1 MYLAKKFNFL
11 QRTSIRIPTLVLLGL
26 IVSII
31 SGCDMDDNED
41 LQPLPD
47 ISYVGLYHA
56 SPDTPPLDVN
66 MENGR
71 INYYPLRYSEYTD
84 YLNFYAGERTMRV
97 NPFNA
102 SNVVLDTTFNFE
114 PNLAYSLFYVD
125 EYADIKALLI
135 EDNPESLA
143 DGESAVRFIHLSP
156 DSPQVD
162 LVRMEDEENTIL
174 VEDSEYLNTTPFTV
188 VDSGVQSFTVNSSD
202 SDEELLSLPDL
213 NLRSGGV
220 YTFVVRGYSNPPSGN
235 QHNLSADVLIN
246 N

>member
-1 MYLAKKFNFL
+1 MYLAKKFNCL
-11 QRTSIRIPTLVLLGL
+11 KRTSIRIPTLVFLGL
-26 IVSII
+26 IISMI
-31 SGCDMDDNED
+31 SGCDLDDDED

-47 ISYVGLYHA
+47 IAYVGLYHA

-114 PNLAYSLFYVD
+114 PNVAYSLFYVD

-135 EDNPESLA
+135 KDDPESLS

-156 DSPQVD
+156 DAPEVD
-162 LVRMEDEENTIL
+162 LIRMDGEESTALAEGN
-174 VEDSEYLNTTPFTV
+174 EYMEATPFSV
-188 VDSGVQSFTVNSSD
+188 VESGVQSFTVNSSD

-213 NLRSGGV
+213 NLRPGGV
-220 YTFVVRGYSNPPSGN
+220 YTIVAKGYNNPPAGN
-235 QHNLSADVLIN
+235 QNNLNADVLIN